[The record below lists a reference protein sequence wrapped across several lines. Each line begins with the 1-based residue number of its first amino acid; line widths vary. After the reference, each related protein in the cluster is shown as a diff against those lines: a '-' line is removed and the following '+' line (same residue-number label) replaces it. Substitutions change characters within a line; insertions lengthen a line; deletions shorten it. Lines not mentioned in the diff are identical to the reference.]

1 MRPSGTRE
9 NKQTNNLGQEFH
21 FFSNS
26 KKNVRGQVAPSML
39 AS

>member
-1 MRPSGTRE
+1 LVRISGT
-9 NKQTNNLGQEFH
+9 EFQ

>member
-1 MRPSGTRE
+1 VGS
-9 NKQTNNLGQEFH
+9 NIGQGISL
-21 FFSNS
+21 FSNS